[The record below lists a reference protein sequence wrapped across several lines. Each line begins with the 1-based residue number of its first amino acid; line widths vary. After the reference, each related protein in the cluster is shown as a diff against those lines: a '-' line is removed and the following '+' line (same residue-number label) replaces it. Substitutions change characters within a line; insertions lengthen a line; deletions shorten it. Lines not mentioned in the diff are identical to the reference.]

1 MRSGGYAK
9 EHASILALIIRLQD
23 WLLVVITG
31 YLSFVV
37 LETSKNFP
45 PYERFLPTDYLFALI
60 IVFLL
65 SAWLFPMFY
74 QYRTWRGESILDE
87 VRGILSGW
95 FVVFSLFL
103 AIVVFA
109 KYGDHFS
116 RTWMFLWFSS
126 GMIAFVLSR
135 IILRSCLYFFR
146 KKGLNQRHIVIVG
159 SGELGQRIAAK
170 IKVAAWTG
178 LQIKGFFSDIPN
190 QQANSKE
197 IADIPD
203 LGKISDVVAYVDEHN
218 IDQVWI
224 AMSLKHIDKIRT
236 FIDELHT
243 VAVDVRLIPDI
254 FSLRLL
260 NHSIS
265 QVDGIPVINMS
276 VTPMVG
282 ANKLVKWLEDKIL
295 SFVILILIS
304 PLMLIISIV
313 IKLTSPGP
321 VFYKQ
326 ERVSWNGKKFEMLKF
341 RTLEVNIDQQMGGP
355 VWGGSKH
362 KKMTKVG
369 SLLRKTS
376 LDELPQFINVLTGDM
391 SIVGPRPERSVFVE
405 QFKQDIPSYMQKH
418 LVKAGITGWAQV
430 NGWRGDTS
438 LKKRIEFD
446 LWYVENWSVWLDI
459 KIILRTLFK
468 GFIDKNAG

>member
-1 MRSGGYAK
+1 MKSGGYAK

-23 WLLVVITG
+23 WFLVIITG
-31 YLSFVV
+31 YLSFLI

-45 PYERFLPTDYLFALI
+45 PYESFLPTNYILALI

-65 SAWLFPMFY
+65 SAWLFPLFY

-87 VRGILSGW
+87 VRGILTGW

-109 KYGDHFS
+109 KYGHHFS
-116 RTWMFLWFSS
+116 RAWMFLWFSS
-126 GMIAFVLSR
+126 GVLAFVISR
-135 IILRSCLYFFR
+135 FILRFSLYSFR

-190 QQANSKE
+190 QHANSEE

-203 LGKISDVVAYVDEHN
+203 LGKISDVVSYVDENN

-224 AMSLKHIDKIRT
+224 AMSLRHINKIRKL
-236 FIDELHT
+236 IDELHT

-282 ANKLVKWLEDKIL
+282 ANKLAKWLEDKIL
-295 SFVILILIS
+295 SFAILILIC
-304 PLMLIISIV
+304 PLMVIIAIV
-313 IKLTSPGP
+313 IKLTSRGP

-326 ERVSWNGKKFEMLKF
+326 ERVSWNGKKFQMLKF
-341 RTLEVNIDQQMGGP
+341 RTLEVNVDQQMGGP
-355 VWGGSKH
+355 VWGGSKD
-362 KKMTKVG
+362 KQMTRVG
-369 SLLRKTS
+369 SFLRKSS

-405 QFKQDIPSYMQKH
+405 QFKKDIPSYMQKH

-438 LKKRIEFD
+438 LEKRIEFD

-459 KIILRTLFK
+459 KIIMRTLLK
-468 GFIDKNAG
+468 GFIDKNAS

>member
-1 MRSGGYAK
+1 MKSGGYAK

-23 WLLVVITG
+23 WFLVVITG
-31 YLSFVV
+31 YISFLV
-37 LETSKNFP
+37 LEESKSFP
-45 PYERFLPTDYLFALI
+45 SYERFLPTDYLFALL

-65 SAWLFPMFY
+65 SAWLLPLFY
-74 QYRTWRGESILDE
+74 QYKTWRGESILDE
-87 VRGILSGW
+87 VRGILAGW

-103 AIVVFA
+103 AIVVLA
-109 KYGDHFS
+109 KYGNHFS
-116 RTWMFLWFSS
+116 RAWMILWFSS
-126 GMIAFVLSR
+126 GVLGFVISR
-135 IILRSCLYFFR
+135 IILRYCLYFFR
-146 KKGLNQRHIVIVG
+146 NKGLNQRHMVIVG
-159 SGELGQRIAAK
+159 SGELGLRIAAK

-178 LQIKGFFSDIPN
+178 LQIQGFFSDIPN
-190 QQANSKE
+190 QQANVEE

-203 LGKISDVVAYVDEHN
+203 LGKIRDVVSYVDKNN

-236 FIDELHT
+236 LIDELHT

-282 ANKLVKWLEDKIL
+282 ANKLVKWLEDKTL

-304 PLMLIISIV
+304 PIMLIIAIV
-313 IKLTSPGP
+313 IKLASPGP
-321 VFYKQ
+321 VFYRQ

-341 RTLEVNIDQQMGGP
+341 RTLEVNVDTQMGGP
-355 VWGGSKH
+355 VWGGSKD
-362 KKMTKVG
+362 KKVTGVG
-369 SLLRKTS
+369 AFLRKSS
-376 LDELPQFINVLTGDM
+376 LDELPQFINVIKGDM

-405 QFKQDIPSYMQKH
+405 QFKNDIPSYMQKH

-438 LKKRIEFD
+438 LEKRIEYD
-446 LWYVENWSVWLDI
+446 LWYVENWSLLLDI

-468 GFIDKNAG
+468 VFKDKNAE

>member
-1 MRSGGYAK
+1 MKSGGYAK

-23 WLLVVITG
+23 WFLVVITG
-31 YLSFVV
+31 YLSFLV
-37 LETSKNFP
+37 LEKSKRFP
-45 PYERFLPTDYLFALI
+45 PYESFLPTDYLLALI

-65 SAWLFPMFY
+65 SAWLLPLFY
-74 QYRTWRGESILDE
+74 QYKTWRGESILDE
-87 VRGILSGW
+87 VRGILAGW

-109 KYGDHFS
+109 KYSHHFS
-116 RTWMFLWFSS
+116 RTWIFLWFSF
-126 GMIAFVLSR
+126 GVLAFIISR
-135 IILRSCLYFFR
+135 IILRFSLYFFR
-146 KKGLNQRHIVIVG
+146 KKGLNQRHMVIVG

-178 LQIKGFFSDIPN
+178 LQITGFFSDIPN
-190 QQANSKE
+190 QQANSE
-197 IADIPD
+197 DIADIPD
-203 LGKISDVVAYVDEHN
+203 LGKISEVVAYVDKNN

-224 AMSLKHIDKIRT
+224 AMSLRHIDKIRNL
-236 FIDELHT
+236 IDELHT

-265 QVDGIPVINMS
+265 LVDGIPVINMS

-282 ANKLVKWLEDKIL
+282 ANKLVKWMEDKIL
-295 SFVILILIS
+295 SFIILILIS
-304 PLMLIISIV
+304 PLMIIIALV
-313 IKLTSPGP
+313 IKLTSSGP

-341 RTLEVNIDQQMGGP
+341 RTMEVNVDEQMGGP
-355 VWGGSKH
+355 VWGGSKD
-362 KKMTKVG
+362 KKMTRVG
-369 SLLRKTS
+369 SFLRKTS
-376 LDELPQFINVLTGDM
+376 LDEFPQFINVLRGDM
-391 SIVGPRPERSVFVE
+391 SIVGPRPERSIFVE
-405 QFKQDIPSYMQKH
+405 KFKNDIPSYMQKH

-438 LKKRIEFD
+438 LEKRIEFD
-446 LWYVENWSVWLDI
+446 LWYVENWSLLLDI
-459 KIILRTLFK
+459 KIIIRTLLKVFV
-468 GFIDKNAG
+468 DKNAE

>member
-1 MRSGGYAK
+1 MKSGGYAK

-23 WLLVVITG
+23 WFLVVITG
-31 YLSFVV
+31 YLSFLV
-37 LETSKNFP
+37 LERSKNFP
-45 PYERFLPTDYLFALI
+45 SYESFLPTNYILALI

-65 SAWLFPMFY
+65 SAWLLPLFY
-74 QYRTWRGESILDE
+74 QYKTWRGESILDE
-87 VRGILSGW
+87 VRGILAGW

-109 KYGDHFS
+109 KYSHHFS

-126 GMIAFVLSR
+126 GVLALIISR
-135 IILRSCLYFFR
+135 IILRFSLYFFR

-197 IADIPD
+197 IANIPD
-203 LGKISDVVAYVDEHN
+203 LGKISDVVAYVDKNN

-224 AMSLKHIDKIRT
+224 AMSLRHINKIRNL
-236 FIDELHT
+236 IDELHT

-282 ANKLVKWLEDKIL
+282 ANKLVKWTEDKVL

-304 PLMLIISIV
+304 PLMLIIAIV
-313 IKLTSPGP
+313 IKFSSPGS

-341 RTLEVNIDQQMGGP
+341 RTMDVNVDEQMGGP
-355 VWGGSKH
+355 VWGGSKY
-362 KKMTKVG
+362 KKMTRVG
-369 SLLRKTS
+369 SFLRKTS
-376 LDELPQFINVLTGDM
+376 LDEFPQFINVLKGDM
-391 SIVGPRPERSVFVE
+391 SIVGPRPERSIFVE
-405 QFKQDIPSYMQKH
+405 QFKNDIPSYMQKH

-438 LKKRIEFD
+438 LEKRIEFD
-446 LWYVENWSVWLDI
+446 LWYVENWSLLLDI
-459 KIILRTLFK
+459 KIIVRTLLKVFV
-468 GFIDKNAG
+468 DKNAE

>member
-1 MRSGGYAK
+1 MKSGGYAK

-23 WLLVVITG
+23 WFLVVITG
-31 YLSFVV
+31 YLSFLV
-37 LETSKNFP
+37 LEKSKRFP
-45 PYERFLPTDYLFALI
+45 PYESFLPTDYLLALI

-65 SAWLFPMFY
+65 SAWLLPLFY
-74 QYRTWRGESILDE
+74 QYKTWRGESILDE
-87 VRGILSGW
+87 VRGILAGW

-109 KYGDHFS
+109 KYSHHFS
-116 RTWMFLWFSS
+116 RTWIFLWFSF
-126 GMIAFVLSR
+126 GVLAFIISR
-135 IILRSCLYFFR
+135 IILRFSLYFFR
-146 KKGLNQRHIVIVG
+146 KKGLNQRHMVIVG

-178 LQIKGFFSDIPN
+178 LQITGFFSDIPN
-190 QQANSKE
+190 QQANSE
-197 IADIPD
+197 DIADIPD
-203 LGKISDVVAYVDEHN
+203 LGKISEVVAYVDKNN

-224 AMSLKHIDKIRT
+224 AMSLRHIDKIRNL
-236 FIDELHT
+236 IDELHT

-265 QVDGIPVINMS
+265 LVDGIPVINMS

-282 ANKLVKWLEDKIL
+282 ANKLVKWMEDKIL
-295 SFVILILIS
+295 SFIILILIS
-304 PLMLIISIV
+304 PLMIIIALV
-313 IKLTSPGP
+313 IKLTSSGP

-341 RTLEVNIDQQMGGP
+341 RTMEVNVDEQMGGP
-355 VWGGSKH
+355 VWGGSKD
-362 KKMTKVG
+362 KKMTRVG
-369 SLLRKTS
+369 SFLRKTS
-376 LDELPQFINVLTGDM
+376 LDEFPQFINVLRGDM
-391 SIVGPRPERSVFVE
+391 SIVGPRPERSIFVE
-405 QFKQDIPSYMQKH
+405 KFKNDIPSYMQKH

-438 LKKRIEFD
+438 LEKRIEFD
-446 LWYVENWSVWLDI
+446 LWYVENWSLLLDI
-459 KIILRTLFK
+459 KIIIRTLLK
-468 GFIDKNAG
+468 VFIDKNAE

>member
-1 MRSGGYAK
+1 MKSGGYAK

-23 WLLVVITG
+23 WFLVVITG
-31 YLSFVV
+31 YLSFLV
-37 LETSKNFP
+37 LEKSKRFP
-45 PYERFLPTDYLFALI
+45 PYESFLPTDYILALI

-65 SAWLFPMFY
+65 SAWLLPLFY
-74 QYRTWRGESILDE
+74 QYKTWRGESILDE
-87 VRGILSGW
+87 VRGILTGW

-109 KYGDHFS
+109 KYSHHFS
-116 RTWMFLWFSS
+116 RTWIFLWFSF
-126 GMIAFVLSR
+126 GVLAFMISR
-135 IILRSCLYFFR
+135 IILRFSLYFFR

-178 LQIKGFFSDIPN
+178 LQITGFFSDIPN
-190 QQANSKE
+190 QQANSKD

-203 LGKISDVVAYVDEHN
+203 LGKINEVVAYVDKN
-218 IDQVWI
+218 DIDQVWI
-224 AMSLKHIDKIRT
+224 AMSLRHIDKIRNL
-236 FIDELHT
+236 IDELHT
-243 VAVDVRLIPDI
+243 VTVDVRLIPDI

-282 ANKLVKWLEDKIL
+282 ANKLVKWMEDKIL
-295 SFVILILIS
+295 SFIILILIS
-304 PLMLIISIV
+304 PLMIIIALV
-313 IKLTSPGP
+313 IKLTSSGP

-341 RTLEVNIDQQMGGP
+341 RTMEVNVDEQMGGP

-362 KKMTKVG
+362 KKMTRVG
-369 SLLRKTS
+369 SFLRKTS
-376 LDELPQFINVLTGDM
+376 LDEFPQFINVLRGDM
-391 SIVGPRPERSVFVE
+391 SIVGPRPERSIFVE
-405 QFKQDIPSYMQKH
+405 QFKNDIPSYMQKH

-438 LKKRIEFD
+438 LEKRIEFD
-446 LWYVENWSVWLDI
+446 LWYVENWSLLLDI
-459 KIILRTLFK
+459 KIIIRTLLKVFV
-468 GFIDKNAG
+468 DKNAE

>member
-1 MRSGGYAK
+1 MKSGGYAK

-23 WLLVVITG
+23 WFLVVITG
-31 YLSFVV
+31 YLSFLV
-37 LETSKNFP
+37 LEKSKRFP
-45 PYERFLPTDYLFALI
+45 LYESFLPTDYILALI

-65 SAWLFPMFY
+65 SAWLLPLFY
-74 QYRTWRGESILDE
+74 QYKTWRGESILDE
-87 VRGILSGW
+87 VRGILAGW

-109 KYGDHFS
+109 KYSHHFS
-116 RTWMFLWFSS
+116 RTWIFLWFSF
-126 GMIAFVLSR
+126 GVLAFIISR
-135 IILRSCLYFFR
+135 IILRFSLYFFR
-146 KKGLNQRHIVIVG
+146 KKGLNQRHMVIVG

-178 LQIKGFFSDIPN
+178 LQITGFFSDIPN
-190 QQANSKE
+190 QQANSE
-197 IADIPD
+197 DIADIPD
-203 LGKISDVVAYVDEHN
+203 LGKISEVVAYVDKNN

-224 AMSLKHIDKIRT
+224 AMSLRHIDKIRNL
-236 FIDELHT
+236 IDELHT

-265 QVDGIPVINMS
+265 LVDGIPVINMS

-282 ANKLVKWLEDKIL
+282 ANKLVKWMEDKIL
-295 SFVILILIS
+295 SFIILILIS
-304 PLMLIISIV
+304 PLMIIIALV
-313 IKLTSPGP
+313 IKLTSSGP

-341 RTLEVNIDQQMGGP
+341 RTMEVNVDEQMGGP
-355 VWGGSKH
+355 VWGGSKD
-362 KKMTKVG
+362 KKMTRVG
-369 SLLRKTS
+369 SFLRKTS
-376 LDELPQFINVLTGDM
+376 LDEFPQFINVLRGDM
-391 SIVGPRPERSVFVE
+391 SIVGPRPERSIFVE
-405 QFKQDIPSYMQKH
+405 KFKNDIPSYMQKH

-438 LKKRIEFD
+438 LEKRIEFD
-446 LWYVENWSVWLDI
+446 LWYVENWSLLLDI
-459 KIILRTLFK
+459 KIIIRTLLKVFV
-468 GFIDKNAG
+468 DKNAE

>member
-1 MRSGGYAK
+1 MKSGGYAK

-23 WLLVVITG
+23 WFLVVITG
-31 YLSFVV
+31 YLSFLV
-37 LETSKNFP
+37 LEKSKRFP
-45 PYERFLPTDYLFALI
+45 PYESFLPTDYILALI

-65 SAWLFPMFY
+65 SAWLLPLFY
-74 QYRTWRGESILDE
+74 QYKTWRGESILDE
-87 VRGILSGW
+87 VRGILTGW

-109 KYGDHFS
+109 KYSHHFS
-116 RTWMFLWFSS
+116 RTWIFLWFSF
-126 GMIAFVLSR
+126 GVLAFMISR
-135 IILRSCLYFFR
+135 IILRFSLYFFR

-178 LQIKGFFSDIPN
+178 LQITGFFSDIPN
-190 QQANSKE
+190 QQANSKD

-203 LGKISDVVAYVDEHN
+203 LGKINEVVAYVDKN
-218 IDQVWI
+218 DIDQVWI
-224 AMSLKHIDKIRT
+224 AMSLRHIDKIRNL
-236 FIDELHT
+236 IDELHT
-243 VAVDVRLIPDI
+243 VTVDVRLIPDI

-282 ANKLVKWLEDKIL
+282 ANKLVKWMEDKIL
-295 SFVILILIS
+295 SFIILILIS
-304 PLMLIISIV
+304 PLMIIIALV
-313 IKLTSPGP
+313 IKLTSSGS

-341 RTLEVNIDQQMGGP
+341 RTMEVNVDEQMGGP

-362 KKMTKVG
+362 KKMTRVG
-369 SLLRKTS
+369 SFLRKSS
-376 LDELPQFINVLTGDM
+376 LDEFPQFINVLRGDM
-391 SIVGPRPERSVFVE
+391 SIVGPRPERSIFVE
-405 QFKQDIPSYMQKH
+405 QFKNDIPSYMQKH

-438 LKKRIEFD
+438 LEKRIEFD
-446 LWYVENWSVWLDI
+446 LWYVENWSLLLDI
-459 KIILRTLFK
+459 KIIIRTLLKVFV
-468 GFIDKNAG
+468 DKNAE

>member
-1 MRSGGYAK
+1 MKSGGYAK

-23 WLLVVITG
+23 WFLVVITG
-31 YLSFVV
+31 YLSFLV
-37 LETSKNFP
+37 LEKSKRFP
-45 PYERFLPTDYLFALI
+45 PYESFLPTDYLLALI

-65 SAWLFPMFY
+65 SAWLLPLFY
-74 QYRTWRGESILDE
+74 QYKTWRGESILDE
-87 VRGILSGW
+87 VRGILTGW

-109 KYGDHFS
+109 KYSHHFS
-116 RTWMFLWFSS
+116 RTWIFLWFSF
-126 GMIAFVLSR
+126 GVLAFIISR
-135 IILRSCLYFFR
+135 IILRFSLYFFR
-146 KKGLNQRHIVIVG
+146 KKGLNQRHMVIVG

-178 LQIKGFFSDIPN
+178 LQITGFFSDIPN
-190 QQANSKE
+190 QQANSE
-197 IADIPD
+197 DIADIPD
-203 LGKISDVVAYVDEHN
+203 LGKISEVVAYVDKNN

-224 AMSLKHIDKIRT
+224 AMSLRHIDKIRNL
-236 FIDELHT
+236 IDELHT

-265 QVDGIPVINMS
+265 LVDGIPVINMS

-282 ANKLVKWLEDKIL
+282 ANKLVKWMEDKIL
-295 SFVILILIS
+295 SFIILILIS
-304 PLMLIISIV
+304 PLMIIIALV
-313 IKLTSPGP
+313 IKLTSSGP

-341 RTLEVNIDQQMGGP
+341 RTMEVNVDEQMGGP
-355 VWGGSKH
+355 VWGGSKD
-362 KKMTKVG
+362 KKMTRVG
-369 SLLRKTS
+369 SFLRKTS
-376 LDELPQFINVLTGDM
+376 LDEFPQFINVLRGDM
-391 SIVGPRPERSVFVE
+391 SIVGPRPERSIFVE
-405 QFKQDIPSYMQKH
+405 KFKNDIPSYMQKH

-438 LKKRIEFD
+438 LEKRIEFD
-446 LWYVENWSVWLDI
+446 LWYVENWSLLLDI
-459 KIILRTLFK
+459 KIIIRTLLKVFV
-468 GFIDKNAG
+468 DKNAE